1 MLNILIIVVT
11 VMVSIMAWQRR
22 EWYEKFTFYPYDI
35 HRSKTYYRF
44 VSYGLLHADWI
55 HLGVNMFVLLSFG
68 NQMLKTYLMFFG
80 FKGYLYFLLL
90 YIGGLVFSVLFSYR
104 KHKDDYYY
112 HAIGASG
119 AVSAVLFSSILYYPL
134 SKIYLFLIP
143 IGIPAFLFGILY
155 IAFEAYMHKKAKDNI
170 GHDVHIGGAIF
181 GLGINILLNP
191 SVVSHFFSQIF

>member
-1 MLNILIIVVT
+1 
-11 VMVSIMAWQRR
+11 MAWQRR
-22 EWYEKFTFYPYDI
+22 EWYEKFTFYPYDM

-44 VSYGLLHADWI
+44 VSYGLLHADWM

-90 YIGGLVFSVLFSYR
+90 YIGGLVFSVLF
-104 KHKDDYYY
+104 
-112 HAIGASG
+112 
-119 AVSAVLFSSILYYPL
+119 
-134 SKIYLFLIP
+134 LFLIP
-143 IGIPAFLFGILY
+143 IGIPAVLFGVLY
-155 IAFEAYMHKKAKDNI
+155 IAFEAYMHKRAKDNI